1 MNPKYG
7 KSFNS
12 VISNQVVHQHHHLIH
27 PVCSSTPTM
36 TTLTSPASVTPG
48 DDASQLFQ
56 QQRHMGDDG
65 QPKME
70 YSAYGAPQVMQ
81 GYNPDMGDGSGS
93 QGSQSYGATAA
104 AKEEPIYATPSES
117 DVSGASS
124 STPLATLADYN
135 QVPYSP
141 SSDLTL

>member
-1 MNPKYG
+1 
-7 KSFNS
+7 
-12 VISNQVVHQHHHLIH
+12 
-27 PVCSSTPTM
+27 M

-70 YSAYGAPQVMQ
+70 YSTYGAPQVMHSS
-81 GYNPDMGDGSGS
+81 YTPDLGDGSGNAAAS
-93 QGSQSYGATAA
+93 QGYTTSGT

-117 DVSGASS
+117 DVSGAS
-124 STPLATLADYN
+124 TVATLTTLADYN
-135 QVPYSP
+135 QVSKV
-141 SSDLTL
+141 SNM